1 MLIILFY
8 YASSFFFLIISLY
21 FLIPTVITQILNLTT
36 ELAMPIGVPDKEAK
50 VEIGT
55 HSVTIE
61 ADISKCS
68 M

>member
-1 MLIILFY
+1 M
-8 YASSFFFLIISLY
+8 
-21 FLIPTVITQILNLTT
+21 QILNLTT

-50 VEIGT
+50 VETGT
-55 HSVTIE
+55 YSVTIE